1 MKSDMRIKSIMIMAG
16 VVLLAACNQVAPQR
30 PTQRS
35 GSAPQIDSAQLAV
48 LELNQQLALA
58 ADKQLTQFAQAQEE
72 TYALY
77 ESNTWITVLSRGD
90 EESACPAENE
100 EWTVH
105 MRVYDLEKNL
115 LVDSEAAYRIGKNEL
130 PLAVEANISE
140 LHHGAEV
147 RMIVP
152 WYAAFGMQG
161 TAQVPPYENVI
172 IEMELR

>member
-1 MKSDMRIKSIMIMAG
+1 MWKVERIIIILCVVLMAG
-16 VVLLAACNQVAPQR
+16 CNRVAPQR

-35 GSAPQIDSAQLAV
+35 GAAPQVDSTQLAV
-48 LELNQQLALA
+48 LELNQQMALA
-58 ADKQLTQFAQAQEE
+58 ADKELTRFVQEQEE

-77 ESNTWITVLSRGD
+77 ESHTWMTVLSRGD
-90 EESACPAENE
+90 ESSACPAENE

-105 MRVYDLEKNL
+105 MRVYNLEKTL

-130 PLAVEANISE
+130 PLAVEANITE
-140 LHHGAEV
+140 LHHGAQV
-147 RMIVP
+147 RLIAP